1 MRLPVQR
8 ARLIEK
14 RSDER
19 DRTLLANAQRDLANQ
34 QVNAWPKVITTTDA
48 TVTSIWSDT
57 LPPNAVV
64 DLWVVAVGLTA
75 DGTGAAAYRRRGVF
89 QRVGSAAVVTVGGAA
104 DIIGTDRE
112 TDPTWDVAF
121 ALDAGAP
128 DTIFLTVKGAVGATV
143 TWRANITGIVQ
154 PWTT

>member
-1 MRLPVQR
+1 MDLPIQR

-19 DRTLLANAQRDLANQ
+19 DKTLLSNAQRDLANQ
-34 QVNAWPKVITTTDA
+34 QVNAWPGVITTTDA
-48 TVTSIWSDT
+48 TVTTIWSDT
-57 LPPNAVV
+57 LPPNAVA
-64 DLWVVAVGLTA
+64 DLWVAVVGLTA

-89 QRVGSAAVVTVGGAA
+89 QRVGSGALAALGGTA

-121 ALDAGAP
+121 ALDAAAP
-128 DTIFLTVKGAVGATV
+128 DTIFLTVTGAVGATV

>member
-1 MRLPVQR
+1 MQLPVQR

-48 TVTSIWSDT
+48 TVTTVWSDT
-57 LPPNAVV
+57 LPPNSVA
-64 DLWVVAVGLTA
+64 DLWVAVVGLTA
-75 DGTGAAAYRRRGVF
+75 DGMGAAAYRRRGVF
-89 QRVGSAAVVTVGGAA
+89 QRAGAAAVIALGGTA

-121 ALDAGAP
+121 ALDAAAP